1 MKKRYKIVL
10 WLFLALCVV
19 ILGFILLYSYT
30 PIVDKA
36 ILRIINVAF
45 DHNVKVEYDRLEG
58 NILGNLRIRNPR
70 IIFGGD
76 TLFANSVSI
85 NYDAEDL
92 VDGFIN
98 IKFLSLDQPY
108 LVIHSKGNEK
118 SKPEKI
124 KGAQSIDTLINGI
137 DFSGFPKINVSE
149 IIIRDGMVKFSSD
162 SGQQNF
168 TNIQMAALGEIKPE
182 KVEFRLKYIKGL
194 WVERN
199 LPLDQLSFV
208 ITGNQQRVTLNQLTL
223 DVPGARV
230 FAHGEIEFMPELR
243 FLVFVDTSSVDIS
256 LLHQFADSLPF
267 KQGNLGFYGEYIG
280 NPKSFTGNFYFRGE
294 MDSLNVSRIS
304 FNYYYYRRT
313 FTLKKINLATNFGNL
328 SGNLQVAPEGK
339 NKVSLGFRNV
349 NLKKLGYTAKPT
361 DINGTLDL
369 DFNTWD
375 LQKITGEGKAGLY
388 QLTFGA
394 SKVDSVYLNLKV
406 DQGNWELQKRSRLIV
421 EKSSQFFMDGEMSRD
436 GIVDFHFYTDENLID
451 SLATRLNLGPIGGL
465 GSLDIDIFGKISD
478 PNVKGYVLLDSLLYE
493 QNRAYGVEGKFE
505 VDDIFTERLGYFKLD
520 LSSGIIQHIPLTDG
534 LMSMKIIKNTLQL
547 DTVSFYNED
556 NYVTLRGEIKEL
568 ADKIDIKISNFNFLY
583 EHYSINATDTLMA
596 VLKNDSLIIENFV
609 LTATGNGEIEVRGM
623 IDFAGES
630 GLAVYF
636 KNIQLFPFNQFLQWE
651 YSLQGLLE
659 ISVEITGEMKNPLV
673 ETYMELQ
680 NFIMDTDTVGHVD
693 ARFVYDNDLLEI
705 DYFRLNKPPATSFSM
720 QGQIVIPEERKSE
733 ADQSL
738 LNRNINF
745 TADFSNIDIQNYPFF
760 KKFNFPVTGNFG
772 GKINISGKVN
782 NPDGNYILSG
792 KNIRYRDYEI
802 PRFNFEGRVSAS
814 AITLDEG
821 MLDFMDTDIGLK
833 GEKAINWNID
843 NLADIFNDQ
852 RFSLQMSVQEDTVN
866 FLNVLTPE
874 VDLLL
879 GKIDAVVNVGGTLEK
894 PEVTGGHFNI
904 TDGTLYLSKLENPI
918 SNLQL
923 ESVFE
928 GHVLKI
934 KKSNALLQGD
944 VADKNIFQKFTSI
957 LFSPIRKL
965 LYPTKKNG
973 KFRFSGDVDFA
984 ELDRPKIDLKL
995 NANQIFIN
1003 YYLENARLIVSANNF
1018 TITGKDTILVKGNVT
1033 VHKGEVDLNLKESE
1047 KNLLLTTGM
1056 RETPPFLQYML
1067 DVSIPGNFYIRS
1079 SATFNSFDMMIT
1091 GDLKVTQEP
1100 KGLMEM
1106 YGNLEVPKGKYFQFE
1121 EFNIRDGRIEFINPK
1136 ELPNLDITA
1145 ETRKYGFLFQLHV
1158 TGNINDPVKEIRIF
1172 DLQTLQDITSLY
1184 PETKDQISLLL
1195 FGVTFN
1201 ELGSSAGNLVLDKG
1215 QEVISQA
1222 LISRV
1227 EREAR
1232 QFIGLDEIRV
1242 ENTQSTV
1249 DYTTQRLNMP
1259 SERSVLSLGKYIT
1272 PNLYLE
1278 YKTQLGSSG
1287 IPGMGEIPTPRLGW
1301 DAGDQ
1306 IYLEYRFNRNWSV
1319 STYYEKQ
1326 LYDKFKIDL
1335 NWQYN
1340 F

>member
-19 ILGFILLYSYT
+19 ILGFVLLYSYT

-36 ILRIINVAF
+36 ILRFINVAL
-45 DHNVKVEYDRLEG
+45 DHNIKVQYDRLEG
-58 NILGNLRIRNPR
+58 NLLGNLKIRNPR

-76 TLFANSVSI
+76 TLFANSISV
-85 NYDAEDL
+85 NYNAEDL
-92 VDGFIN
+92 LDGFVN
-98 IKFLSLDQPY
+98 VKYLSIDEPL
-108 LVIHSKGNEK
+108 LVIHSQDNGKKNSG
-118 SKPEKI
+118 KI
-124 KGAQSIDTLINGI
+124 KSAQSLDTLISGI
-137 DFSGFPKINVSE
+137 DLSGIPKINFSE
-149 IIIRDGMVKFSSD
+149 ILIRDGRVRFVQD

-168 TNIQMAALGEIKPE
+168 TNIQLAALGEIKPE
-182 KVEFRLKYIKGL
+182 KVMFRLKYIKGL
-194 WVERN
+194 WLEQN

-223 DVPGARV
+223 EVPGTRV
-230 FAHGEIEFMPELR
+230 YSHGEIEFMPELR
-243 FLVFVDTSSVDIS
+243 FLVFVDTSNVDIS
-256 LLHQFADSLPF
+256 LLKRFADSLPF
-267 KQGNLGFYGEYIG
+267 KEGAFDFYGEYIG
-280 NPKSFTGNFYFRGE
+280 NPKSFTGDLYFRGE
-294 MDSLNVSRIS
+294 LDSLKISRIS
-304 FNYYYYRRT
+304 FNYFYHRRT
-313 FTLKKINLATNFGNL
+313 FTLKKINLATNFGYL
-328 SGNLQVAPEGK
+328 AGSLQVAPEGK
-339 NKVSLGFRNV
+339 NKVSLSFRDF
-349 NLKKLGYTAKPT
+349 NLKKTGFSAEPT
-361 DINGTLDL
+361 EINGSLNL

-375 LQKITGEGKAGLY
+375 IQKITGDGIASLY
-388 QLTFGA
+388 QLAYGP
-394 SKVDSVYLNLKV
+394 SRVDSVYLNLKV
-406 DQGNWELQKRSRLIV
+406 QEGNWELQKRSRLIV

-451 SLATRLNLGPIGGL
+451 TLATRLNLGHIGGL
-465 GSLDIDIFGKISD
+465 GSLDIDIFGKIND
-478 PNVKGYVLLDSLLYE
+478 PNVRGYVLLDSLLYE
-493 QNRAYGVEGKFE
+493 KNRAYGVEGRFE
-505 VDDIFTERLGYFKLD
+505 VDDIFSERLGYFKLE
-520 LSSGIIQHIPLTDG
+520 LSSGIIQYIPLTDG
-534 LMSMKIIKNTLQL
+534 LMNLKIKKNILTL

-556 NYVTLRGEIKEL
+556 NYVTLRGTIEETPEKV
-568 ADKIDIKISNFNFLY
+568 DIKLSNFNFLY
-583 EHYSINATDTLMA
+583 ENYSISATDTLMA
-596 VLKNDSLIIENFV
+596 VLKNDSLIIEDFV
-609 LTATGNGEIEVRGM
+609 LNATGNGEIEVRGM
-623 IDFAGES
+623 VDFEGES

-680 NFIMDTDTVGHVD
+680 NFIMDTDTVGNVD
-693 ARFVYDNDLLEI
+693 ARFVYDDDILKI
-705 DYFRLNKPPATSFSM
+705 DYFQLKKPPATSFSM
-720 QGQIVIPEERKSE
+720 QGQIIIPEERKSE
-733 ADQSL
+733 EEQSL
-738 LNRNINF
+738 LHRDIDF
-745 TADFSNIDIQNYPFF
+745 SAEFSNIDIQNYPFF

-772 GKINISGKVN
+772 GQVEISGKVN
-782 NPDGNYILSG
+782 QPKGEYNLFGE
-792 KNIRYRDYEI
+792 NIRYRDYEI
-802 PRFNFEGRVSAS
+802 PRFNFKGHLSAS

-821 MLDFMDTDIGLK
+821 KLNFMDTNIGLT
-833 GEKAINWNID
+833 GEKVINWDID
-843 NLADIFNDQ
+843 NLADIFSDQ
-852 RFSLQMSVQEDTVN
+852 KFSLQMSVREDTVN

-879 GKIDAVVNVGGTLEK
+879 GKIDAVVNLGGTIEK
-894 PEVTGGHFNI
+894 PKVTGGHFNV
-904 TDGTLYLSKLENPI
+904 TEGTLYLSKLENPI

-944 VADKNIFQKFTSI
+944 VTDKNVFQKFTSI

-973 KFRFSGDVDFA
+973 KFRLSGDVDFA
-984 ELDRPKIDLKL
+984 ELNRPKIDLKL

-1003 YYLENARLIVSANNF
+1003 YYLENARLIVSANNL

-1047 KNLLLTTGM
+1047 KNLLLSTGT

-1079 SATFNSFDMMIT
+1079 SATFNSFEMMIT
-1091 GDLKVTQEP
+1091 GDLKITQEP

-1106 YGNLEVPKGKYFQFE
+1106 YGNLEVPKGKYYQFE

-1158 TGNINDPVKEIRIF
+1158 TGNINNPVKEIRIF
-1172 DLQTLQDITSLY
+1172 DLQTLQDITNLY

-1242 ENTQSTV
+1242 ENSQSSV

-1259 SERSVLSLGKYIT
+1259 SERSILSLGKYIT

-1287 IPGMGEIPTPRLGW
+1287 LPGMGEIPTPRLGW

-1306 IYLEYRFNRNWSV
+1306 IYLEYRFNRDWSV

-1326 LYDKFKIDL
+1326 LYDKFKVDL